1 MPKVKIDKELYQKAK
16 DFAQEIGYSS
26 VDEYVAH
33 LLERGVNSAQDDNEN
48 EKVSEQ
54 LRGLG
59 YIS

>member
-1 MPKVKIDKELYQKAK
+1 MPKIKIDKELYQKAK

-33 LLERGVNSAQDDNEN
+33 LLERKVNAAQGNDED
-48 EKVSEQ
+48 EKVKEQ

>member
-33 LLERGVNSAQDDNEN
+33 LLEREVNAAQGNDED
-48 EKVSEQ
+48 EKVKEQ

>member
-1 MPKVKIDKELYQKAK
+1 MPKVKIDKELYKKAK

-33 LLERGVNSAQDDNEN
+33 LLEREVNSAQGDNED

>member
-33 LLERGVNSAQDDNEN
+33 LLEREVNSAQDDNED

>member
-33 LLERGVNSAQDDNEN
+33 LLECVVNSAQGDDAD
-48 EKVSEQ
+48 EKVREQ

>member
-33 LLERGVNSAQDDNEN
+33 LLEREVNSAQGDDAD

>member
-26 VDEYVAH
+26 VDEYVAR
-33 LLERGVNSAQDDNEN
+33 LLEREVNSAQGDDAD

>member
-16 DFAQEIGYSS
+16 DFAQKIGYSS

-33 LLERGVNSAQDDNEN
+33 LLEREVNSAQDDNEN

>member
-33 LLERGVNSAQDDNEN
+33 LLEREVNSAQDDNEN

>member
-33 LLERGVNSAQDDNEN
+33 LLEREVNSAQDDNEN

-54 LRGLG
+54 LKGLG